1 MTDLRTLLASAL
13 LAVVAGI
20 GALAQTADARIR
32 VERITVPDGAELDT
46 LIAKLPDGGE
56 IPMVG
61 ILVDTMGDADPSNDV
76 VKNVWVL
83 TYARPTVTQ
92 RIVAGLPF
100 VYVRAGSPHRR
111 ETTVPISI
119 LDMSSV
125 SRNVWLKLIRA
136 VAQSE
141 FLDPIGM
148 PVRASSRAY
157 SGNTADFRN
166 DQVWQ
171 ALNALS
177 AAQEEDLN
185 GALSQDELEK
195 VQARLLLSTRLF
207 GDLVGESYL
216 PIAYDRDRDAR
227 LQARQ
232 HNWELLRQKA
242 EENGLYFQPLTLGF
256 SKDTNVLLWAER
268 RPPGTRELVTFNS
281 KLMGIDD
288 PFQGDWLDKWKGYTE
303 TWTLDENGSRA
314 EAGTAGSRTAEMVP
328 IALYGLDYPTAPLL
342 LVDFKQPLKAKRRE
356 MIRRALDQVV
366 TGVLGITTFGNLEY
380 FAAKTAWTFIRR
392 RHGAAVDRTARL
404 RAYSQFRHGLNLD
417 TSLDPKLRRELLRRA
432 EGLGLNPFEDGVE
445 TEAQLARDQYA
456 ALRAYAT
463 APNGLAKK
471 LAAGRST
478 EVAHH
483 VHSGPALALF
493 RLTSIAT
500 LGIYKHKETMTPV
513 LLADLDRQRRF
524 AWHKRFLEEVAG
536 SSPRLEIA
544 YNIEHVRRSLDAITQ
559 IVQDGNEF
567 RDASEE
573 LVMRVFAQTS
583 DDATRKL
590 CVNCLER
597 LAAQKRAKIETPTVL
612 TSGGGQ

>member
-1 MTDLRTLLASAL
+1 MTDLRTFLASAL

-20 GALAQTADARIR
+20 GALAQTTDTRIR
-32 VERITVPDGAELDT
+32 VERLTVPDGAEIDT

-56 IPMVG
+56 LPMVG

-83 TYARPTVTQ
+83 TYARPTAAQ

-100 VYVRAGSPHRR
+100 VYVRAGTPHRR
-111 ETTVPISI
+111 ETSVPVSI

-125 SRNVWLKLIRA
+125 SQNVWLKLIRA

-166 DQVWQ
+166 EHVWQ
-171 ALNALS
+171 ALNVLS
-177 AAQEEDLN
+177 AAQEEDLA
-185 GALSQDELEK
+185 GALSPDELEK

-216 PIAYDRDRDAR
+216 RVAYDKDREAR

-256 SKDTNVLLWAER
+256 TKDANALLWAER
-268 RPPGTRELVTFNS
+268 RPPGTREHVTFNS
-281 KLMGIDD
+281 KLMGIGD
-288 PFQGDWLDKWKGYTE
+288 PFEGDWLDKWKGYTE
-303 TWTLDENGSRA
+303 TWTLDENGSRT

-342 LVDFKQPLKAKRRE
+342 LVDFRQPLKAKRHE
-356 MIRRALDQVV
+356 MIRRALDQVA

-380 FAAKTAWTFIRR
+380 FAAKTTWTFIRR

-417 TSLDPKLRRELLRRA
+417 ASLDPKLRRELLCRA
-432 EGLGLNPFEDGVE
+432 EGLGLNPFEDGVQ

-456 ALRAYAT
+456 ALCAYAT

-478 EVAHH
+478 EVAHR

-493 RLTSIAT
+493 RMTSIAT

-524 AWHKRFLEEVAG
+524 AGHTRVLVEVGG
-536 SSPRLEIA
+536 SSPRLEVA
-544 YNIEHVRRSLDAITQ
+544 YHIEHVRRSLDAITQ
-559 IVQDGNEF
+559 IGQDGDEF
-567 RDASEE
+567 KEASEE
-573 LVMRVFAQTS
+573 LVMRVLARTS
-583 DDATRKL
+583 DDSTRRL
-590 CVNCLER
+590 CVDCLER
-597 LAAQKRAKIETPTVL
+597 LAVQKRARIETPAAL
-612 TSGGGQ
+612 TSGGSQ